1 MFHTYLLVE
10 DGDSV
15 LLIDQHAAHERIL
28 FEELLSKMKAD
39 GRVLSQ
45 QLLLPLTVR
54 LPEVEYAVVVDAKG
68 DVEAIGFAF
77 SETGLR
83 GELSLE
89 AVPDA
94 LEIAA
99 AEELFTRLAAE
110 LAEGISTPGMTAELR
125 RERALY
131 QIACKAAIKGSRTYD
146 EAHLRWIC
154 EKVMALPD
162 ITVCPHGRPI
172 AISLAKAE
180 LDRRFNRIK

>member
-54 LPEVEYAVVVDAKG
+54 LPEVEYAAVIDAKS

-77 SETGLR
+77 SETERR

-89 AVPDA
+89 AVPDT
-94 LEIAA
+94 LEIAD
-99 AEELFTRLAAE
+99 AEELFARLATE
-110 LAEGISTPGMTAELR
+110 LAEGTSTPDMTAELR

-131 QIACKAAIKGSRTYD
+131 QIACKAAIKGGRSYD
-146 EAHLRWIC
+146 EAHLHWIC

-172 AISLAKAE
+172 AITLTKAE
-180 LDRRFNRIK
+180 LDRRFDRIK